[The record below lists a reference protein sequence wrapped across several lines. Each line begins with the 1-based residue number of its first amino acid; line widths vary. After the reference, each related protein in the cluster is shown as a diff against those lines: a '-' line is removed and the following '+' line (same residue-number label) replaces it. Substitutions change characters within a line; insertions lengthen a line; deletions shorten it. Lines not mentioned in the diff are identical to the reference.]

1 MSCPHANTTAVLAA
15 FGEAPEDFE
24 RHLSECSECR
34 DVVAQH
40 LETLSIVEP
49 TLTHV
54 TTRVERR
61 SNVYAIGFLMAAAA
75 LLTVQFLPTGDSQL
89 EPPTV
94 HTPTATLADDIFD
107 DQIDNDLASLEME
120 LALFNLEES

>member
-1 MSCPHANTTAVLAA
+1 MSCPHADTTAVLAA
-15 FGEAPEDFE
+15 FGEAPDDFE
-24 RHLSECSECR
+24 HHLSECSECR

-49 TLTHV
+49 TLTNA
-54 TTRVERR
+54 TARVERR
-61 SNVYAIGFLMAAAA
+61 THVYAIGFLMAAAA
-75 LLTVQFLPTGDSQL
+75 LLTVQFFPNGEPPH

-94 HTPTATLADDIFD
+94 HTPTATLADDFFD
-107 DQIDNDLASLEME
+107 DHIDNELASLEME